1 MPGDITGLGF
11 LGSLFATEPKV
22 PKFKPI
28 DTTKEQASAVSGN
41 IANFGD
47 VSKLAGD
54 MNTFNQDQLNKM
66 LASAVPG
73 YQNMLQGIGDRIGG
87 FLNGEIPKD
96 VSDQIGR
103 NAAYQSLSGGFGGSG
118 MARNLVARDL
128 GMTSLDL
135 IGKGIDAGT
144 RWLATARQ
152 NAVAP
157 QFDPSSMF
165 ITPAQRIATTEFN
178 TTGKFQRDWMQN
190 QLDSQYSLGTK
201 FSNAMT
207 DLGQGI
213 TGLAT
218 SAAGSLAGGA
228 GGGI

>member
-22 PKFKPI
+22 PKFKAI
-28 DTTKEQASAVSGN
+28 DTTKEQGAAVTGN
-41 IANFGD
+41 IANFAD
-47 VSKLAGD
+47 ISKLAGD
-54 MNTFNQDQLNKM
+54 TNTFNQDQLNKM

-73 YQNMLQGIGDRIGG
+73 YQNMLSGIGSKIGSM
-87 FLNGEIPKD
+87 LNGEIPQD
-96 VSDQIGR
+96 VTDQIGR
-103 NAAYQSLSGGFGGSG
+103 SAAFQSLSGGYGGSG

-135 IGKGIDAGT
+135 INKGIDAGT

-165 ITPAQRIATTEFN
+165 ISPAQRLATTEFN

-190 QLDSQYSLGTK
+190 QFDSQYSLGTK

-213 TGLAT
+213 TGIAT
-218 SAAGSLAGGA
+218 SVAGSAAGGA
-228 GGGI
+228 I

>member
-22 PKFKPI
+22 PAFKKI
-28 DTTKEQASAVSGN
+28 NTTTEQGAAVGGN
-41 IANFGD
+41 ISNFAD
-47 VSKLAGD
+47 ISKLAGD
-54 MNTFNQDQLNKM
+54 TNTFNQDQLNKM

-73 YQNMLQGIGDRIGG
+73 YQNMLTGIGDRIGG
-87 FLNGEIPKD
+87 MLNGEIPKD
-96 VSDQIGR
+96 VSDAIGR
-103 NAAYQSLSGGFGGSG
+103 SGAYRSLTGGFGGSG
-118 MARNLVARDL
+118 MARDLVARDL
-128 GMTSLDL
+128 GITSLD
-135 IGKGIDAGT
+135 IINKGIDAGT

-165 ITPAQRIATTEFN
+165 ISPAQRIATTEFN

-213 TGLAT
+213 TGIAT
-218 SAAGSLAGGA
+218 SAAGSLAGG
-228 GGGI
+228 GGI